1 MFGRRQTPKI
11 SNKSMLPS
19 VVLIAIVV
27 LGSAGFAV
35 MHWYNV
41 PTPEKVVIVPPDVES
56 LRQEIERQGR
66 VIDQLNQERGQL
78 LQRIAKLERISQI
91 DQESVSRVQDELK
104 SDKNERLKL
113 EEELL
118 FLRSI
123 VSAESDNKAL
133 HLQRLRLQPGTSE
146 NSVLYAFT
154 VSKVLRNPE
163 YIDGLA
169 FLTLSGEQ
177 DGVKRSF
184 SLNQVSGGRKSSL
197 KLRFKH
203 FQNVEGEFLLP
214 GGFKPSGV
222 TIEVK
227 PEGNKFSPIKKKFE
241 WLAVYRPD

>member
-1 MFGRRQTPKI
+1 
-11 SNKSMLPS
+11 MLPG
-19 VVLIAIVV
+19 VVLGLIAIVV
-27 LGSAGFAV
+27 LGLVGLTV
-35 MHWYNV
+35 MHWYPV
-41 PTPEKVVIVPPDVES
+41 PTAEEVATVQPDVE
-56 LRQEIERQGR
+56 LQWRKIERQGE
-66 VIDQLNQERGQL
+66 VIDQLNQERAQL

-104 SDKNERLKL
+104 SDQNARLKL

-123 VSAESDNKAL
+123 VSAESDNRAL

-163 YIDGLA
+163 YIEGLV

-184 SLNQVSGGRKSSL
+184 SLKQVSGGKQSSL

-227 PEGNKFSPIKKKFE
+227 PEGKKFSPVKKKFE